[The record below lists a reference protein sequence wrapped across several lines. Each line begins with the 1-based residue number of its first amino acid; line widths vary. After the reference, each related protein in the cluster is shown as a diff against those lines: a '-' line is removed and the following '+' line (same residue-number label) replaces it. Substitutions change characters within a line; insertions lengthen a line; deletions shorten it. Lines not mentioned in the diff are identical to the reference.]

1 MVDYTNGN
9 GHAEIQ
15 KRIDKLEEEVKELK
29 PNGSCRQVRLEADA
43 LLAKIEKLK
52 ERQLEQQEI

>member
-15 KRIDKLEEEVKELK
+15 KRIKKLEEEVKELK
-29 PNGSCRQVRLEADA
+29 PNGSCKHGPL
-43 LLAKIEKLK
+43 
-52 ERQLEQQEI
+52 QL